1 MKKIFF
7 ALVAIFALGA
17 CIKEDLPDTGGN
29 ATNSEGGYVEV
40 GFSVVL
46 PDMKEAT
53 RAMDAPAIERLHLL
67 VFDDQGVLA
76 DAVPTTPVSGWGV
89 STAETKFKAQLV
101 RTGHKRTIHLVANS
115 PIENVD
121 DYPMSTESSIIAAME
136 VSGGK
141 DAYWQRIE
149 FPNGIYDNGAPVTDP
164 NDPNKLVY
172 KPHQDI
178 IDKLTAVPLV
188 RNYSRVKV
196 VNAIPSSSTQL
207 HNVEFVLVNIPEKG
221 SVAPFNTNTGE
232 FQAIN
237 DASTYTTL
245 LAANYNGYEPTGREL
260 INNTFNA
267 NGDLICEDY
276 NTFDDNGV
284 LIREGYT
291 NWVSATAADADS
303 GYRYLYERN
312 QNIDP
317 LTPAYILVRGSYA
330 NASATPTYYKVA
342 IINTDGVSYNLLRNI
357 QYTVRING
365 VLGEGFKTAKEAYE
379 AGPSNNLNFS
389 VETKNLLNLSDGT
402 RTIYVEYT
410 QKVINT
416 ANTEVT
422 LRYKYDDTSKT
433 TDERA
438 QLSDTVVISVGNG
451 NVISGN
457 VNEGDGTTDSDGWN
471 TLSFTTASLPALGES
486 AYSQIITLSAG
497 TFVREVEFF
506 LTNPYLLKLNMPS
519 KVPAV
524 FGSAV
529 AASLEI
535 QPRLPMGIFPLE
547 FVVVAENNSLS
558 PDATLNT
565 LPVVTNVNLYGQP
578 GGNYFG
584 YKVTLEYDDY
594 CTVSGETTTY
604 KTIIPL
610 YFKTNMANSA
620 PAVGSDDGTDCYA
633 YNQYH
638 SRGEDEFYNG
648 DLYSMQFNG
657 TPYSVQYGVGKSVEA
672 TLRINSTTI
681 VDEDWTDGKYLD
693 FVISD
698 INNTLTFD
706 SVKGLGTTVAEK
718 VGNNVLRVYKS
729 GFAGNKEYTLVFT
742 TKNFRSATTI
752 TASNDNF
759 TQASATLTNTGF
771 GKLGIE
777 VTEGATLLPG
787 AGQTVAV
794 KVTVPAGAEAAFDE
808 NNELEL
814 TLTTSAAYLDLATRA
829 ATIEKTSNTTF
840 KVVVLK
846 DEYDNDNG
854 STYNFAFT
862 TTDGNTAA
870 TRTITVS
877 HPYLDSASAQTTTA
891 KPAFTLTLSS
901 TTTTNAT
908 SGSVI
913 HGSGENVTVTVTLP
927 DGLPASF
934 FVDNALTFN
943 MSASS
948 QYTTFLGSSSG
959 GNTLDSMSG
968 TASILKADYDSG
980 KRTVVFTMTT
990 TNQNVAYEGRLGT
1003 YEKTTTITVSN
1014 SNFDDEQQVT
1024 FKTNNSTT
1032 DN

>member
-17 CIKEDLPDTGGN
+17 CIKEDLPVTGGN

-53 RAMDAPAIERLHLL
+53 RAIDAPVIERLHLL

-76 DAVPTTPVSGWGV
+76 DAVPASPVSGWGV
-89 STAETKFKAQLV
+89 STAETKFTAKLA

-115 PIENVD
+115 PTEDVNL
-121 DYPMSTESSIIAAME
+121 YPMSTESSIIAAME

-149 FPNGIYDNGAPVTDP
+149 FPDGIYDDGNPKDVEDENGNVIPT
-164 NDPNKLVY
+164 Y
-172 KPHQDI
+172 YPHQDI

-207 HNVEFVLVNIPEKG
+207 YNVEFVLVNIPEKG

-232 FQAIN
+232 FQVIN
-237 DASTYTTL
+237 DSSTYATL
-245 LAANYNGYEPTGREL
+245 LADNYNGYEPAGREL
-260 INNTFNA
+260 INDTFNG
-267 NGDLICEDY
+267 GDLICE
-276 NTFDDNGV
+276 
-284 LIREGYT
+284 GYT
-291 NWVSATAADADS
+291 GWVAATAANADS
-303 GYRYLYERN
+303 GYHYLYERN

-317 LTPAYILVRGSYA
+317 KTPAYILVRGSYA
-330 NASATPTYYKVA
+330 TASATPTYYKVA

-357 QYTVRING
+357 QYTVSING

-416 ANTEVT
+416 ADTQVT
-422 LRYKYDDTSKT
+422 LRYKYDDASKT

-438 QLSDTVVISVGNG
+438 QLSDTVIISVGDG
-451 NVISGN
+451 KVISGN
-457 VNEGDGTTDSDGWN
+457 VNEGDDTTDSDGWN
-471 TLSFTTASLPALGES
+471 TLSFTTASLPAVGES
-486 AYSQIITLSAG
+486 AYSQIITLTAG
-497 TFVREVEFF
+497 AFTREVEFF

-519 KVPAV
+519 KVAAELDTP
-524 FGSAV
+524 V

-584 YKVTLEYDDY
+584 YKVTLDYDDY

-604 KTIIPL
+604 NTIIPL
-610 YFKTNMANSA
+610 YFKTNMADSA
-620 PAVGSDDGTDCYA
+620 PEVGSDDGTDCYA

-638 SRGEDEFYNG
+638 NIATDEFFNG
-648 DLYSMQFNG
+648 DLYAIQFDDD
-657 TPYSVQYGVGKSVEA
+657 TYSVQYGVDKSVEA
-672 TLRINSTTI
+672 TLRISSSTI
-681 VDEDWTDGKYLD
+681 ADEDWTDGKYID

-698 INNTLTFD
+698 SNNTLTFD
-706 SVKGLGTTVAEK
+706 YVKGLATTVAEK

-729 GFAGNKEYTLVFT
+729 GFADNKVYTLVFKT
-742 TKNFRSATTI
+742 TKFRSATTI

-771 GKLGIE
+771 GTLGIS
-777 VTEGATLLPG
+777 VTEGATLVPG

-794 KVTVPAGAEAAFDE
+794 AVTVPAGAEAAFDE
-808 NNELEL
+808 NGQLEL
-814 TLTTSAAYLDLATRA
+814 TLTTSAAYLGNPETRA
-829 ATIEKTSNTTF
+829 SIDGSGTNFT
-840 KVVVLK
+840 VVVSN
-846 DEYDNDNG
+846 DEYDNANG

-870 TRTITVS
+870 TRTIVVK
-877 HPYLDSASAQTTTA
+877 HPDGYFTQSDAAQTKTA
-891 KPAFTLTLSS
+891 KAAFTLTLSS

-927 DGLPASF
+927 NGLPASF

-943 MSASS
+943 MSAKSV
-948 QYTTFLGSSSG
+948 YTVWGSEQPG
-959 GNTLDSMSG
+959 GDTLDSMSKS
-968 TASILKADYDSG
+968 ASISKTEYDSG

-990 TNQNVAYEGRLGT
+990 TNANVAYDGRLDD
-1003 YEKTTTITVSN
+1003 YAKTTTITVSN
-1014 SNFDDEQQVT
+1014 SNFDNQQVT
-1024 FKTNNSTT
+1024 FKTNTSTT

>member
-17 CIKEDLPDTGGN
+17 CIKEDLPVTGGN

-53 RAMDAPAIERLHLL
+53 RAIDTPAIERLHLL

-76 DAVPTTPVSGWGV
+76 DAVPASPVNGWGV
-89 STAETKFKAQLV
+89 STTETKFTAKLA

-115 PIENVD
+115 PTEDVN

-136 VSGGK
+136 VSDGK

-149 FPNGIYDNGAPVTDP
+149 FPDGIYDDGNPRYVKDENG
-164 NDPNKLVY
+164 NDIPTY
-172 KPHQDI
+172 YPHQDI

-196 VNAIPSSSTQL
+196 VNAISSGTQL

-237 DASTYTTL
+237 ASSTYATL
-245 LAANYNGYEPTGREL
+245 LADSYNGYEPTGREL
-260 INNTFNA
+260 INNTFGA
-267 NGDLICEDY
+267 NGDLI
-276 NTFDDNGV
+276 T
-284 LIREGYT
+284 EGYT
-291 NWVSATAADADS
+291 DDWVKATADVNS
-303 GYRYLYERN
+303 GYYYLYERN

-342 IINTDGVSYNLLRNI
+342 IIDDKGVSFNLLRNI
-357 QYTVRING
+357 QYTVSING

-422 LRYKYDDTSKT
+422 LRYKYDDTSVT
-433 TDERA
+433 NAEERK
-438 QLSDTVVISVGNG
+438 QLSDGVVIAVGDG
-451 NVISGN
+451 NVILN
-457 VNEGDGTTDSDGWN
+457 KAINEGDDTTDSDGWN
-471 TLSFTTASLPALGES
+471 TLSFTTASLPAVGES
-486 AYSQIITLSAG
+486 AYSQIITLTAG
-497 TFVREVEFF
+497 AFAREVEFI

-519 KVPAV
+519 KV
-524 FGSAV
+524 SAELGTPV

-558 PDATLNT
+558 PDASQNT

-584 YKVTLEYDDY
+584 YKVTLDYDDY

-604 KTIIPL
+604 NTIIPL
-610 YFKTNMANSA
+610 YFKTNMADSA
-620 PAVGSDDGTDCYA
+620 PAVGSADGTDCYA

-638 SRGEDEFYNG
+638 NIATDEFFNG
-648 DLYSMQFNG
+648 DLYAMEFDDD
-657 TPYSVQYGVGKSVEA
+657 TYSVVYGVGESVEA
-672 TLRINSTTI
+672 KLRINSETI
-681 VDEDWTDGKYLD
+681 ADEDWTDGKYID

-698 INNTLTFD
+698 SNNTLTFD
-706 SVKGLGTTVAEK
+706 YVKGLATTVAEN

-729 GFAGNKEYTLVFT
+729 GFAGNKEYTLVFKT
-742 TKNFRSATTI
+742 TKFRSATTI

-759 TQASATLTNTGF
+759 KQASATLTNTGF
-771 GKLGIE
+771 GKLGIS

-794 KVTVPAGAEAAFDE
+794 AVTVPAGAEAAFE
-808 NNELEL
+808 NNQLEL
-814 TLTTSAAYLDLATRA
+814 TLTTSAAYLAEPATRA
-829 ATIEKTSNTTF
+829 SISGRGTNFT
-840 KVVVLK
+840 VVVSK
-846 DEYDNDNG
+846 DEYDNTNG

-862 TTDGNTAA
+862 TTSGNTAA

-877 HPYLDSASAQTTTA
+877 HPYLDSASAQTKTA
-891 KPAFTLTLSS
+891 KAAFTLALSS
-901 TTTTNAT
+901 KTTTNAT

-943 MSASS
+943 MSASA
-948 QYTTFLGSSSG
+948 TG
-959 GNTLDSMSG
+959 GVNTMDSMSK
-968 TASILKADYDSG
+968 TASISKADYDSG
-980 KRTVVFTMTT
+980 KREVVFTMTT
-990 TNQNVAYEGRLGT
+990 TTQNVGYRPFISASAR
-1003 YEKTTTITVSN
+1003 TTTITVSN
-1014 SNFDDEQQVT
+1014 SNFDPQQVS
-1024 FKTNNSTT
+1024 FKTNNSIT

>member
-7 ALVAIFALGA
+7 ALVAIFAFGA
-17 CIKEDLPDTGGN
+17 CIKEDLPVTGGN
-29 ATNSEGGYVEV
+29 TTNSEGGYVEV

-53 RAMDAPAIERLHLL
+53 RAIDAPAIERLHLL

-76 DAVPTTPVSGWGV
+76 DAVPATPVNGWGV
-89 STAETKFKAQLV
+89 STAETKFTAKLA

-115 PIENVD
+115 PTEDVN

-136 VSGGK
+136 VSDGK

-149 FPNGIYDNGAPVTDP
+149 FPDGIYDDGNPRYVKDENG
-164 NDPNKLVY
+164 NDIPTY
-172 KPHQDI
+172 YPHQDI

-207 HNVEFVLVNIPEKG
+207 YNVQFVLVNIPEKG
-221 SVAPFNTNTGE
+221 SVAPFNTNTGK

-237 DASTYTTL
+237 DSSTYATL
-245 LAANYNGYEPTGREL
+245 LADNYNGYEPTGREL
-260 INNTFNA
+260 INDTFN
-267 NGDLICEDY
+267 GGELICEDY
-276 NTFDDNGV
+276 TG
-284 LIREGYT
+284 
-291 NWVSATAADADS
+291 WVAATAADADS
-303 GYRYLYERN
+303 GYHYLYERN

-317 LTPAYILVRGSYA
+317 KTPAYILVRGSYA
-330 NASATPTYYKVA
+330 TASATPTYYKVA
-342 IINTDGVSYNLLRNI
+342 IITDGVSYNLLRNI
-357 QYTVRING
+357 QYTISING

-410 QKVINT
+410 QKVVNT

-433 TDERA
+433 TDERK
-438 QLSDTVVISVGNG
+438 QLSDGVVIAVGDG
-451 NVISGN
+451 NVILN
-457 VNEGDGTTDSDGWN
+457 DAINEGDDTTDSDGWN

-486 AYSQIITLSAG
+486 AYTQIITLSAG
-497 TFVREVEFF
+497 TFAREVEFI

-524 FGSAV
+524 LGSAV

-558 PDATLNT
+558 PDAALNT

-584 YKVTLEYDDY
+584 YKVTLDYDDY

-604 KTIIPL
+604 KTNIPL
-610 YFKTNMANSA
+610 YFKTNMADSA
-620 PAVGSDDGTDCYA
+620 TAVGSGDGTDCYA

-638 SRGEDEFYNG
+638 NIATDEFFNG
-648 DLYSMQFNG
+648 NLYAMQFDDD
-657 TPYSVQYGVGKSVEA
+657 TYSVVYGVGKSVEA
-672 TLRINSTTI
+672 KLRINSSTI
-681 VDEDWTDGKYLD
+681 ADEDWTDGKYID

-698 INNTLTFD
+698 SNNTLTFD
-706 SVKGLGTTVAEK
+706 SVKGLAPTVAEK
-718 VGNNVLRVYKS
+718 VGDNVLRVYKD
-729 GFAGNKEYTLVFT
+729 GFAGNKEYTLVFKT
-742 TKNFRSATTI
+742 TKFRSATTI

-777 VTEGATLLPG
+777 VYEGATLLPG

-794 KVTVPAGAEAAFDE
+794 KVTVPAGAEAAFE
-808 NNELEL
+808 NNQLEL
-814 TLTTSAAYLDLATRA
+814 TLTTSAAYLADPATRA
-829 ATIEKTSNTTF
+829 SISGSGTNFT
-840 KVVVLK
+840 VVVSK
-846 DEYDNDNG
+846 DEYNNTTG

-877 HPYLDSASAQTTTA
+877 HPYLDSASAQTTTSKHKA
-891 KPAFTLTLSS
+891 TWTTDATSYTIERRGNANVIISVTLPKNLPQSMFGTNGLEITIAGTVGSSVSLSAVSGITNTSGNNYQMIVTYDMYQNSNTKTFTGTINVTNNRSNYSETRFGFTLSS
-901 TTTTNAT
+901 DDFDFDP
-908 SGSVI
+908 SGSV
-913 HGSGENVTVTVTLP
+913 
-927 DGLPASF
+927 
-934 FVDNALTFN
+934 TF
-943 MSASS
+943 
-948 QYTTFLGSSSG
+948 TKP
-959 GNTLDSMSG
+959 GNST
-968 TASILKADYDSG
+968 
-980 KRTVVFTMTT
+980 VFTK
-990 TNQNVAYEGRLGT
+990 Q
-1003 YEKTTTITVSN
+1003 
-1014 SNFDDEQQVT
+1014 
-1024 FKTNNSTT
+1024 
-1032 DN
+1032 

>member
-7 ALVAIFALGA
+7 ALVAIFGLWS
-17 CIKEDLPDTGGN
+17 CVQEDLPPVGPTIVD
-29 ATNSEGGYVEV
+29 SEGGYVEV

-53 RAMDAPAIERLHLL
+53 RAMNAPAIERLHLL

-76 DAVPTTPVSGWGV
+76 DAVPATAVNGWGV
-89 STAETKFKAQLV
+89 TTAETKFTAKLA

-115 PIENVD
+115 PIEDVNE
-121 DYPMSTESSIIAAME
+121 YPMSTESSIIAAME
-136 VSGGK
+136 VSDGK

-149 FPNGIYDNGAPVTDP
+149 FPDGIYDDGNPIYVKDENGNEIPT
-164 NDPNKLVY
+164 Y
-172 KPHQDI
+172 YPHQDI

-196 VNAIPSSSTQL
+196 VNAIPSTGTQL
-207 HNVEFVLVNIPEKG
+207 HNIEFVLVNIPKKG
-221 SVAPFNTNTGE
+221 SVAPFNTNKGE

-237 DASTYTTL
+237 ASSTYATL
-245 LAANYNGYEPTGREL
+245 LADSYNGYEPTGREL
-260 INNTFNA
+260 INDTFN
-267 NGDLICEDY
+267 GGELICEDY
-276 NTFDDNGV
+276 TD
-284 LIREGYT
+284 
-291 NWVSATAADADS
+291 WVSATAADADS
-303 GYRYLYERN
+303 GYHYLYERN

-317 LTPAYILVRGSYA
+317 KTPAYILVRGSYA
-330 NASATPTYYKVA
+330 TASATPTYYKVA
-342 IINTDGVSYNLLRNI
+342 IINDKGVSYNLLRNI
-357 QYTVRING
+357 QYTVSING

-410 QKVINT
+410 QKVVNT

-433 TDERA
+433 NDERA
-438 QLSDTVVISVGNG
+438 QLSDTVVISVGDG

-471 TLSFTTASLPALGES
+471 TLSFTTASLHAVGES

-497 TFVREVEFF
+497 TFAREVEFI

-524 FGSAV
+524 LGSAV

-565 LPVVTNVNLYGQP
+565 LPVVTNVDLYGKP

-584 YKVTLEYDDY
+584 YKVTLDWDDY

-604 KTIIPL
+604 KTTIPL
-610 YFKTNMANSA
+610 FFKTNMADSA
-620 PAVGSDDGTDCYA
+620 PEVGSTDGTDCYA

-638 SRGEDEFYNG
+638 NIATDEFYNG
-648 DLYSMQFNG
+648 DLYAMQFDG
-657 TPYSVQYGVGKSVEA
+657 TPYSVQYGVDKSVEA
-672 TLRINSTTI
+672 RLRINSSTI
-681 VDEDWTDGKYLD
+681 ADEDWTDGKYID

-698 INNTLTFD
+698 SNNTLTFD
-706 SVKGLGTTVAEK
+706 SVKGLATTIAEK
-718 VGNNVLRVYKS
+718 VDNNVLRVYKS
-729 GFAGNKEYTLVFT
+729 GFAGNREYTLVFK

-759 TQASATLTNTGF
+759 TLASATLTNKGF
-771 GKLGIE
+771 GTLGIE
-777 VTEGATLLPG
+777 VTEGASLLPG

-794 KVTVPAGAEAAFDE
+794 KVTVPAGAAAAFE
-808 NNELEL
+808 NDQLEL
-814 TLTTSAAYLDLATRA
+814 TLTTSAAYLANPETRA
-829 ATIEKTSNTTF
+829 TISGSATYFT
-840 KVVVLK
+840 VVVSK
-846 DEYDNDNG
+846 DEYNNATG
-854 STYNFAFT
+854 STHSFAFT
-862 TTDGNTAA
+862 TTAGNTAA

-877 HPYLDSASAQTTTA
+877 HPYLDSASAQTVT
-891 KPAFTLTLSS
+891 KKKGLTMKFVSNDTS
-901 TTTTNAT
+901 TNAVTQISNGTEYYLMVELAEAPTEEVTVNLVVSNINNTTLKSGNTTINAQTYPAKIAAGTKTYRMPLTATMGST
-908 SGSVI
+908 SNYNNARFTIKADAGVVYETATLNMTGGRAGSSFNRTY
-913 HGSGENVTVTVTLP
+913 HYNVTV
-927 DGLPASF
+927 
-934 FVDNALTFN
+934 N
-943 MSASS
+943 
-948 QYTTFLGSSSG
+948 
-959 GNTLDSMSG
+959 
-968 TASILKADYDSG
+968 
-980 KRTVVFTMTT
+980 
-990 TNQNVAYEGRLGT
+990 
-1003 YEKTTTITVSN
+1003 
-1014 SNFDDEQQVT
+1014 
-1024 FKTNNSTT
+1024 
-1032 DN
+1032 

>member
-7 ALVAIFALGA
+7 ALVAIFGLWS
-17 CIKEDLPDTGGN
+17 CVQEDLPVTGGN
-29 ATNSEGGYVEV
+29 TTNSEGGYVEV

-76 DAVPTTPVSGWGV
+76 DAVPASPVNGWGV
-89 STAETKFKAQLV
+89 STTDQTKFTAKLA

-115 PIENVD
+115 PIADVN

-136 VSGGK
+136 ISGGK

-149 FPNGIYDNGAPVTDP
+149 FPDGIYDNGNPVYV
-164 NDPNKLVY
+164 NDIPTY
-172 KPHQDI
+172 YPHQDI

-196 VNAIPSSSTQL
+196 VNAISSGTQL
-207 HNVEFVLVNIPEKG
+207 YNVEFVLVNIPEKG
-221 SVAPFNTNTGE
+221 SVAPFNTNTGK

-237 DASTYTTL
+237 DSSTYDTL
-245 LAANYNGYEPTGREL
+245 LADNYNGYEPTGREL
-260 INNTFNA
+260 INNTFN
-267 NGDLICEDY
+267 GGELICEDY
-276 NTFDDNGV
+276 TG
-284 LIREGYT
+284 
-291 NWVSATAADADS
+291 WVAATAANADS
-303 GYRYLYERN
+303 GYHYLYERN

-317 LTPAYILVRGSYA
+317 LTPAYILVKGSYDS
-330 NASATPTYYKVA
+330 ASATPTYYKVA

-357 QYTVRING
+357 QYTVSIKG

-379 AGPSNNLNFS
+379 AGPSNNINFS

-422 LRYKYDDTSKT
+422 LRYKYDDTSVT
-433 TDERA
+433 NAEERA
-438 QLSDTVVISVGNG
+438 KLSDSVDISVGDG
-451 NVISGN
+451 KVISGD
-457 VNEGDGTTDSDGWN
+457 VNKGYDTTDSDGWN
-471 TLSFTTASLPALGES
+471 TLSFTTGSLPALGES
-486 AYSQIITLSAG
+486 AYTQIITLSAGNG

-524 FGSAV
+524 LGSAV

-565 LPVVTNVNLYGQP
+565 LPVVTGVKVDGTP

-584 YKVTLEYDDY
+584 YKVTLDYDDY

-604 KTIIPL
+604 NTIIPL

-620 PAVGSDDGTDCYA
+620 TAVGSADGTDCYA

-638 SRGEDEFYNG
+638 NIATDEF
-648 DLYSMQFNG
+648 FNG
-657 TPYSVQYGVGKSVEA
+657 NLYPLSLSLVESSVQYGIGKDVKA
-672 TLRINSTTI
+672 TLTIGTSTIDNGDWST
-681 VDEDWTDGKYLD
+681 DENGRKYLD

-698 INNTLTFD
+698 TNKSLTFD
-706 SVKGLGTTVAEK
+706 SVIGLATTVAEK
-718 VGNNVLRVYKS
+718 KVNALRVYQS
-729 GFAGNKEYTLVFT
+729 GFASNKNFTLLFKT
-742 TKNFRSATTI
+742 EKFRSATTI

-771 GKLGIE
+771 GKLGIS
-777 VTEGATLLPG
+777 VTEGDTLLPG

-794 KVTVPAGAEAAFDE
+794 AVTVPAGAEAAFDE
-808 NNELEL
+808 NGQLEL
-814 TLTTSAAYLDLATRA
+814 TLTTSAAYLAEPATRA
-829 ATIEKTSNTTF
+829 SISGSGTNFTVVVSNGEYNNTT
-840 KVVVLK
+840 
-846 DEYDNDNG
+846 G

-862 TTDGNTAA
+862 TTDGNTVG

-877 HPYLDSASAQTTTA
+877 HPYLDSASAQTITKKKGLTMKFVASETSTTA
-891 KPAFTLTLSS
+891 VTELSDGADYYLFVELEETTDVELPISLVVSDLNNTTLVYNDTENISNGTYSVSVAKGSKTCSVKLKATINTKTSS
-901 TTTTNAT
+901 GWGGDNYEDARYTITA
-908 SGSVI
+908 SVNDNY
-913 HGSGENVTVTVTLP
+913 ETVTL
-927 DGLPASF
+927 
-934 FVDNALTFN
+934 
-943 MSASS
+943 
-948 QYTTFLGSSSG
+948 
-959 GNTLDSMSG
+959 
-968 TASILKADYDSG
+968 
-980 KRTVVFTMTT
+980 TMTGDRDNT
-990 TNQNVAYEGRLGT
+990 GSWMNPTYVYFYNV
-1003 YEKTTTITVSN
+1003 N
-1014 SNFDDEQQVT
+1014 
-1024 FKTNNSTT
+1024 
-1032 DN
+1032 

>member
-17 CIKEDLPDTGGN
+17 CIKEDLPVTGGN

-53 RAMDAPAIERLHLL
+53 RAIDAPAIERLHLL

-76 DAVPTTPVSGWGV
+76 DAVPASPVNGWGV
-89 STAETKFKAQLV
+89 STAETKFTAKLA

-115 PIENVD
+115 PTEDVNL
-121 DYPMSTESSIIAAME
+121 YPMSTESSIIAAME

-149 FPNGIYDNGAPVTDP
+149 FPDGIYDDGNPKDVEDENGNVIPT
-164 NDPNKLVY
+164 Y
-172 KPHQDI
+172 YPHQDI

-207 HNVEFVLVNIPEKG
+207 YNVEFVLVNIPDKG
-221 SVAPFNTNTGE
+221 SVAPFNTNTGD

-237 DASTYTTL
+237 DSSTYATL
-245 LAANYNGYEPTGREL
+245 LADNYNGYEPTGREL
-260 INNTFNA
+260 INDTFNG
-267 NGDLICEDY
+267 GDLICE
-276 NTFDDNGV
+276 
-284 LIREGYT
+284 GYT
-291 NWVSATAADADS
+291 GWVAATAANADS
-303 GYRYLYERN
+303 GYHYLYERN

-317 LTPAYILVRGSYA
+317 KTPAYILVRGSYA
-330 NASATPTYYKVA
+330 TASATPTYYKVA
-342 IINTDGVSYNLLRNI
+342 IINDKGVSYNLLRSI
-357 QYTVRING
+357 QYTVSING

-438 QLSDTVVISVGNG
+438 QLSDTVVISVGDG
-451 NVISGN
+451 KVISGN
-457 VNEGDGTTDSDGWN
+457 VNEGDDTTDSDGWN
-471 TLSFTTASLPALGES
+471 TLSFTTASLPAVGES

-497 TFVREVEFF
+497 AFVREVEFF

-524 FGSAV
+524 LGSAV

-558 PDATLNT
+558 PDAALNT

-584 YKVTLEYDDY
+584 YKVTLDYDDY

-604 KTIIPL
+604 NTIIPL
-610 YFKTNMANSA
+610 YFKTNMADSA
-620 PAVGSDDGTDCYA
+620 PEVGSDDGTDCYA

-638 SRGEDEFYNG
+638 NIATDEFFNG
-648 DLYSMQFNG
+648 DLYAIQFDDD
-657 TPYSVQYGVGKSVEA
+657 TYSVQYGVDKSVEA
-672 TLRINSTTI
+672 TLRISSSTI
-681 VDEDWTDGKYLD
+681 ADEDWTDGKYID

-698 INNTLTFD
+698 SNNTLTFD
-706 SVKGLGTTVAEK
+706 YVKGLATTVAEK

-729 GFAGNKEYTLVFT
+729 GFADNKEYTLVFKT
-742 TKNFRSATTI
+742 TKFRSATTI

-771 GKLGIE
+771 GKLAIE
-777 VTEGATLLPG
+777 VTEGDTLLPG

-794 KVTVPAGAEAAFDE
+794 AVTVPAGAEAAFE
-808 NNELEL
+808 NDQLEL
-814 TLTTSAAYLDLATRA
+814 TLTTSAAYLANPETRA
-829 ATIEKTSNTTF
+829 SISGSGTNFT
-840 KVVVLK
+840 VVVSK
-846 DEYDNDNG
+846 DEYDNTNG

-870 TRTITVS
+870 TRTIVVK
-877 HPYLDSASAQTTTA
+877 HPDGYFTQSDAAQTKTA
-891 KPAFTLTLSS
+891 KAAFTLTLSS
-901 TTTTNAT
+901 KTTTNAT

-943 MSASS
+943 MSAESLYS
-948 QYTTFLGSSSG
+948 YWGTDYDG
-959 GNTLDSMSG
+959 GNTLDSMSK
-968 TASILKADYDSG
+968 TASISKDDYDSG
-980 KRTVVFTMTT
+980 ERTVEFTMTT
-990 TNQNVAYEGRLGT
+990 TVQNVAYDGRLSD
-1003 YEKTTTITVSN
+1003 YAKTTTITVSN
-1014 SNFDDEQQVT
+1014 SNFDSKQVT
-1024 FKTNNSTT
+1024 FKTSTSTT

>member
-17 CIKEDLPDTGGN
+17 CIKEDLPVTGGN

-53 RAMDAPAIERLHLL
+53 RAIDAPAIERLHLL

-76 DAVPTTPVSGWGV
+76 DAVPASPVNGWGV
-89 STAETKFKAQLV
+89 STAETKFTAKLA

-115 PIENVD
+115 PTEDVN

-136 VSGGK
+136 VSDGK

-149 FPNGIYDNGAPVTDP
+149 FPDGIYDDGNPRYVKDENG
-164 NDPNKLVY
+164 NDIPTY
-172 KPHQDI
+172 YPHQDI

-196 VNAIPSSSTQL
+196 VNAISSGTQL

-237 DASTYTTL
+237 ASSTYATL
-245 LAANYNGYEPTGREL
+245 LADSYNGYEPTGREL
-260 INNTFNA
+260 INNTFGA
-267 NGDLICEDY
+267 NGDLI
-276 NTFDDNGV
+276 T
-284 LIREGYT
+284 EGYT
-291 NWVSATAADADS
+291 DDWVKATADVNS
-303 GYRYLYERN
+303 GYYYLYERN

-342 IINTDGVSYNLLRNI
+342 IINDKGVSYNLLRNI
-357 QYTVRING
+357 QYTVSING

-410 QKVINT
+410 QKVVNT

-422 LRYKYDDTSKT
+422 LRYKYDDTSVT
-433 TDERA
+433 NAEERK
-438 QLSDTVVISVGNG
+438 QLSDGVVIAVGDG
-451 NVISGN
+451 NVILN
-457 VNEGDGTTDSDGWN
+457 KAINEGDDTTDSDGWN
-471 TLSFTTASLPALGES
+471 TLSFTTASLPAVGES
-486 AYSQIITLSAG
+486 AYSQIITLTAG
-497 TFVREVEFF
+497 AFTREVEFF

-519 KVPAV
+519 KVAAELDTP
-524 FGSAV
+524 V

-584 YKVTLEYDDY
+584 YKVTLDYDDY

-604 KTIIPL
+604 NTIIPL
-610 YFKTNMANSA
+610 YFKTNMADSA
-620 PAVGSDDGTDCYA
+620 PEVGSDDGTDCYA

-638 SRGEDEFYNG
+638 NIATDEFFNG
-648 DLYSMQFNG
+648 DLYAVQFDDD
-657 TPYSVQYGVGKSVEA
+657 TYSVQYGVDKSVEA
-672 TLRINSTTI
+672 TLRISSSTI
-681 VDEDWTDGKYLD
+681 ADEDWTDGKYLD

-698 INNTLTFD
+698 SNNTLTFD
-706 SVKGLGTTVAEK
+706 YVKGLATTVAEK

-729 GFAGNKEYTLVFT
+729 GFADNKEYTLVFKT
-742 TKNFRSATTI
+742 TEFRSATTI

-759 TQASATLTNTGF
+759 KQASATLTNTGF
-771 GKLGIE
+771 GTLGIS
-777 VTEGATLLPG
+777 VTEGDTLLPG
-787 AGQTVAV
+787 AGQSVEVT
-794 KVTVPAGAEAAFDE
+794 VTVPAGALAAFE
-808 NNELEL
+808 NDQLEL

-840 KVVVLK
+840 KVVVPK
-846 DEYDNDNG
+846 SDYVDNG
-854 STYNFAFT
+854 TREFTFTFT
-862 TTDGNTAA
+862 TTAGNTVG

-877 HPYLDSASAQTTTA
+877 HPYLDSASAQTTTSKYKA
-891 KPAFTLTLSS
+891 TWTTDATSYTIARYGNANVTISVTLPTGLPESMFGTSGLVIQIAGSVGTDVTLYAVSGSIITKSGNTGNNYIMTIPYATYLSSNVIYGDINVYNERRDRNSTSFGFTLSS
-901 TTTTNAT
+901 DDFDFDP
-908 SGSVI
+908 SGRV
-913 HGSGENVTVTVTLP
+913 
-927 DGLPASF
+927 
-934 FVDNALTFN
+934 TFN
-943 MSASS
+943 KAE
-948 QYTTFLGSSSG
+948 
-959 GNTLDSMSG
+959 DS
-968 TASILKADYDSG
+968 TN
-980 KRTVVFTMTT
+980 FTR
-990 TNQNVAYEGRLGT
+990 Q
-1003 YEKTTTITVSN
+1003 
-1014 SNFDDEQQVT
+1014 
-1024 FKTNNSTT
+1024 
-1032 DN
+1032 

>member
-17 CIKEDLPDTGGN
+17 CIKEDLPVTGGN

-53 RAMDAPAIERLHLL
+53 RAIDAPAIERLHLL

-76 DAVPTTPVSGWGV
+76 DAVPASPVSGWGV
-89 STAETKFKAQLV
+89 STAETKFTAKLA

-115 PIENVD
+115 PTEDVN

-149 FPNGIYDNGAPVTDP
+149 FPDGIYDDGNPRYVKDENG
-164 NDPNKLVY
+164 NDIPTY
-172 KPHQDI
+172 YPHQDI

-196 VNAIPSSSTQL
+196 VNAISSGTQL
-207 HNVEFVLVNIPEKG
+207 HNIEFVLVNIPEKG

-232 FQAIN
+232 FEAI
-237 DASTYTTL
+237 DDESTYATL
-245 LAANYNGYEPTGREL
+245 LADNYNGYEPTGREL
-260 INNTFNA
+260 INNTFDA
-267 NGDLICEDY
+267 NGALIS
-276 NTFDDNGV
+276 
-284 LIREGYT
+284 EGYT
-291 NWVSATAADADS
+291 DWVIATAADADS
-303 GYRYLYERN
+303 GYHYLYERN

-342 IINTDGVSYNLLRNI
+342 IINDKGVSYNLLRNI
-357 QYTVRING
+357 QYTISING

-422 LRYKYDDTSKT
+422 LRYKYDDTSVT
-433 TDERA
+433 NAEERK
-438 QLSDTVVISVGNG
+438 QLSDGVVIAVGDG
-451 NVISGN
+451 NVILN
-457 VNEGDGTTDSDGWN
+457 KAINEGDDTTDSDGWN
-471 TLSFTTASLPALGES
+471 TLSFTTASLPAVGES
-486 AYSQIITLSAG
+486 AYSQIITLTAG
-497 TFVREVEFF
+497 AFTREVEFF

-519 KVPAV
+519 KVAAELDTP
-524 FGSAV
+524 V

-584 YKVTLEYDDY
+584 YKVTLDYDDY

-604 KTIIPL
+604 NTIIPL
-610 YFKTNMANSA
+610 YFKTNMADSA
-620 PAVGSDDGTDCYA
+620 PEIGSTDGTDCYA

-638 SRGEDEFYNG
+638 NIATDEFFNG
-648 DLYSMQFNG
+648 DLYAMQFNG
-657 TPYSVQYGVGKSVEA
+657 TPYSVQYGVDKSVEA
-672 TLRINSTTI
+672 TLRISSSTI
-681 VDEDWTDGKYLD
+681 ADEDWTDGKYID

-698 INNTLTFD
+698 SNNTLTFD
-706 SVKGLGTTVAEK
+706 YVKGLATTVAEK

-729 GFAGNKEYTLVFT
+729 GFADNKEYTLVFKT
-742 TKNFRSATTI
+742 TKFRSATTI

-759 TQASATLTNTGF
+759 KQASATLTNTGF
-771 GKLGIE
+771 GTLGIE
-777 VTEGATLLPG
+777 VTEGATLVPG

-794 KVTVPAGAEAAFDE
+794 KVTVPAGAEAAFE
-808 NNELEL
+808 NNQLEL
-814 TLTTSAAYLDLATRA
+814 TLTTSAAYLANPVTRA
-829 ATIEKTSNTTF
+829 SISGSGTNFTVVVSKDEYSNTT
-840 KVVVLK
+840 
-846 DEYDNDNG
+846 G

-862 TTDGNTAA
+862 TTAGNTPGG
-870 TRTITVS
+870 RTITVS
-877 HPYLDSASAQTTTA
+877 HPYDYLVKAEATTTTSKYSSFPWSVTNSVANQGNGTLTLELPTGLSEDMFPLTFEVNASAQYAQVTIAGTTLGDRSDNSSSGKKELTVDYNTYNKSNRIEYTYSPRA
-891 KPAFTLTLSS
+891 RGTNYTCKFTLTLTCDLFES
-901 TTTTNAT
+901 
-908 SGSVI
+908 
-913 HGSGENVTVTVTLP
+913 P
-927 DGLPASF
+927 DAITMTYRRVS
-934 FVDNALTFN
+934 
-943 MSASS
+943 
-948 QYTTFLGSSSG
+948 
-959 GNTLDSMSG
+959 GNT
-968 TASILKADYDSG
+968 Y
-980 KRTVVFTMTT
+980 
-990 TNQNVAYEGRLGT
+990 
-1003 YEKTTTITVSN
+1003 
-1014 SNFDDEQQVT
+1014 T
-1024 FKTNNSTT
+1024 FQL
-1032 DN
+1032 

>member
-17 CIKEDLPDTGGN
+17 CIKEDLPVTGGN
-29 ATNSEGGYVEV
+29 TTNSEGGYVEV

-53 RAMDAPAIERLHLL
+53 RAIDAPAIERLHLL

-76 DAVPTTPVSGWGV
+76 DAVPASPVSGWGV
-89 STAETKFKAQLV
+89 STTATKFTAKLA

-115 PIENVD
+115 PIADVN

-136 VSGGK
+136 ISGGK

-149 FPNGIYDNGAPVTDP
+149 FPDGIYDNGNPVYV
-164 NDPNKLVY
+164 NDIPTY
-172 KPHQDI
+172 YPHQDI

-207 HNVEFVLVNIPEKG
+207 YNVEFVLVNIPDKG
-221 SVAPFNTNTGE
+221 SVAPFNTNTGD

-237 DASTYTTL
+237 DSSTYATL
-245 LAANYNGYEPTGREL
+245 LADSYNGYEPTGREL
-260 INNTFNA
+260 INDTFN
-267 NGDLICEDY
+267 GGELICEDY
-276 NTFDDNGV
+276 TG
-284 LIREGYT
+284 
-291 NWVSATAADADS
+291 WVAATAANADS
-303 GYRYLYERN
+303 GYHYLYERN

-317 LTPAYILVRGSYA
+317 KTPAYILVRGSYA
-330 NASATPTYYKVA
+330 TDTATPTYYKVA
-342 IINTDGVSYNLLRNI
+342 IINDKGVSYNLLRNI
-357 QYTVRING
+357 QYTVSING

-410 QKVINT
+410 QKVVNT

-438 QLSDTVVISVGNG
+438 QLSDTVVISVGDG
-451 NVISGN
+451 KVISGN
-457 VNEGDGTTDSDGWN
+457 VNEGNDTTDSDGWN
-471 TLSFTTASLPALGES
+471 TLSFTTASLPAVGES
-486 AYSQIITLSAG
+486 AYSQIITLTAG
-497 TFVREVEFF
+497 TFAREVEFI

-524 FGSAV
+524 LGSAV

-558 PDATLNT
+558 PDAALNT

-604 KTIIPL
+604 NTIIPL
-610 YFKTNMANSA
+610 YFKTNMADSA
-620 PAVGSDDGTDCYA
+620 PEVGSDDGTDCYA

-638 SRGEDEFYNG
+638 NVANDEFFNG
-648 DLYSMQFNG
+648 DLYAMQFDG
-657 TPYSVQYGVGKSVEA
+657 TPYSVQYGVDKSVEA
-672 TLRINSTTI
+672 TLRISSSTI
-681 VDEDWTDGKYLD
+681 ADEDWTDGKYID

-698 INNTLTFD
+698 SNNTLTFD
-706 SVKGLGTTVAEK
+706 YVKGLATTVAEK

-729 GFAGNKEYTLVFT
+729 GFADNKEYTLVFKT
-742 TKNFRSATTI
+742 TKFRSATTI

-771 GKLGIE
+771 GKLAIE
-777 VTEGATLLPG
+777 VTEGDTLLPG

-794 KVTVPAGAEAAFDE
+794 AVTVPAGAEAAFE
-808 NNELEL
+808 NDQLEL
-814 TLTTSAAYLDLATRA
+814 TLTTSAAYLANPATRA
-829 ATIEKTSNTTF
+829 LISGSGTNFT
-840 KVVVLK
+840 VVVSK
-846 DEYDNDNG
+846 DEYDNPNG

-870 TRTITVS
+870 TRTIVVKHPDGYFTQSDAAQTVTKKKGLS
-877 HPYLDSASAQTTTA
+877 MKFVASNTSTTAVTQLSDDTGYYLLVELEEASDSAVNVDLIVSGINRT
-891 KPAFTLTLSS
+891 TLTSDGEDVSNGTYTITIPAGS
-901 TTTTNAT
+901 TRSYVQLTAT
-908 SGSVI
+908 MYYAQYYYNDAEFTIKADAGSDY
-913 HGSGENVTVTVTLP
+913 ETVTL
-927 DGLPASF
+927 
-934 FVDNALTFN
+934 N
-943 MSASS
+943 MTGGRS
-948 QYTTFLGSSSG
+948 GSM
-959 GNTLDSMSG
+959 GN
-968 TASILKADYDSG
+968 
-980 KRTVVFTMTT
+980 RTYHYKV
-990 TNQNVAYEGRLGT
+990 NV
-1003 YEKTTTITVSN
+1003 N
-1014 SNFDDEQQVT
+1014 
-1024 FKTNNSTT
+1024 
-1032 DN
+1032 

>member
-17 CIKEDLPDTGGN
+17 CIKEDLPVTGGN
-29 ATNSEGGYVEV
+29 PTNSEGGYVEV

-53 RAMDAPAIERLHLL
+53 RAIDAPAIERLHLL

-76 DAVPTTPVSGWGV
+76 DAVPATPVNGWGV
-89 STAETKFKAQLV
+89 STDETKFTAKLA

-115 PIENVD
+115 PTEDVNL
-121 DYPMSTESSIIAAME
+121 YPMSTESSIIAAME

-149 FPNGIYDNGAPVTDP
+149 FPDGIYDDGNPIYV
-164 NDPNKLVY
+164 NDIPTY
-172 KPHQDI
+172 YPHQDI

-207 HNVEFVLVNIPEKG
+207 YNVEFVLVNIPEKG
-221 SVAPFNTNTGE
+221 SVAPFNTNTGK

-237 DASTYTTL
+237 ASSTYATL
-245 LAANYNGYEPTGREL
+245 LADSYNGYEPTGREL
-260 INNTFNA
+260 INDTFN
-267 NGDLICEDY
+267 GGELICEDY
-276 NTFDDNGV
+276 TD
-284 LIREGYT
+284 
-291 NWVSATAADADS
+291 WVSATAADADS
-303 GYRYLYERN
+303 GYHYLYERN

-317 LTPAYILVRGSYA
+317 KTPAYILVRGRYA

-342 IINTDGVSYNLLRNI
+342 IINDKGVSYNLLRNI
-357 QYTVRING
+357 QYTVSING

-410 QKVINT
+410 QKVINS

-433 TDERA
+433 ADERA
-438 QLSDTVVISVGNG
+438 QLSDTVVISVGDG

-457 VNEGDGTTDSDGWN
+457 VNEGDDTTDSDGWN
-471 TLSFTTASLPALGES
+471 TLSFTTDALPAVGES
-486 AYSQIITLSAG
+486 AYSQIITLTAG
-497 TFVREVEFF
+497 TFAREVEFI

-610 YFKTNMANSA
+610 YFKTNMAESA
-620 PAVGSDDGTDCYA
+620 PEIGSDDGTDCYA

-638 SRGEDEFYNG
+638 NIATDEFFNG
-648 DLYSMQFNG
+648 DLYAIQFDND
-657 TPYSVQYGVGKSVEA
+657 TYSVQYGVGKSVEA
-672 TLRINSTTI
+672 TLRINSSTI
-681 VDEDWTDGKYLD
+681 TDEDWTDGEYID

-698 INNTLTFD
+698 SNNTLTFD
-706 SVKGLGTTVAEK
+706 YVKGLATTVAEK

-729 GFAGNKEYTLVFT
+729 GFAGNKEYTLVFKT
-742 TKNFRSATTI
+742 TKFRSATTI

-777 VTEGATLLPG
+777 VTEGGTLLPG

-794 KVTVPAGAEAAFDE
+794 AVTVPAGAEAAFE
-808 NNELEL
+808 NDQLEL
-814 TLTTSAAYLDLATRA
+814 TLTTSAAYLADPVTRA
-829 ATIEKTSNTTF
+829 SISGSGTNFT
-840 KVVVLK
+840 VVVSK
-846 DEYDNDNG
+846 DEYNNTTG

-870 TRTITVS
+870 TRTIVVKHPDGYFTQSDAAQTVTKKKGLTMKFVDS
-877 HPYLDSASAQTTTA
+877 NTSTTQVNQLSDDKGYYLLVELEEASDSAVNVDLIVSGINRT
-891 KPAFTLTLSS
+891 TLTSD
-901 TTTTNAT
+901 
-908 SGSVI
+908 
-913 HGSGENVTVTVTLP
+913 GENVSNGTYTITIPAGSTRSYVQLTATMSYAQYYYSSAQFTIKADAGSDYETVTL
-927 DGLPASF
+927 
-934 FVDNALTFN
+934 N
-943 MSASS
+943 M
-948 QYTTFLGSSSG
+948 TG
-959 GNTLDSMSG
+959 
-968 TASILKADYDSG
+968 
-980 KRTVVFTMTT
+980 
-990 TNQNVAYEGRLGT
+990 GRLGT
-1003 YEKTTTITVSN
+1003 INRTYYYGVTVN
-1014 SNFDDEQQVT
+1014 
-1024 FKTNNSTT
+1024 
-1032 DN
+1032 

>member
-17 CIKEDLPDTGGN
+17 CIKEDLPVTGGN

-53 RAMDAPAIERLHLL
+53 RAIDAPAIERLHLL

-76 DAVPTTPVSGWGV
+76 DAVPASPVNGWGV
-89 STAETKFKAQLV
+89 STAETKFTAKLA

-115 PIENVD
+115 PTEDVN

-149 FPNGIYDNGAPVTDP
+149 FPDGIYDDGNPRYVKDENG
-164 NDPNKLVY
+164 NDIPTY
-172 KPHQDI
+172 YPHQDI

-196 VNAIPSSSTQL
+196 VNAIPSTGTQL
-207 HNVEFVLVNIPEKG
+207 YNVEFVLVNIPEKG
-221 SVAPFNTNTGE
+221 SVAPFNTNTGK

-237 DASTYTTL
+237 ASSTYKTL
-245 LAANYNGYEPTGREL
+245 LADSYNGYEPTGREL
-260 INNTFNA
+260 INDTFN
-267 NGDLICEDY
+267 GGELICEDY
-276 NTFDDNGV
+276 TG
-284 LIREGYT
+284 
-291 NWVSATAADADS
+291 WVAATAANADS
-303 GYRYLYERN
+303 GYHYLYERN

-317 LTPAYILVRGSYA
+317 KTPAYILVKGSYA
-330 NASATPTYYKVA
+330 TASATPTYYKVA

-357 QYTVRING
+357 QYTVSIKG

-433 TDERA
+433 TEERA
-438 QLSDTVVISVGNG
+438 QLSDNVVIKVGDG
-451 NVISGN
+451 KVISGD
-457 VNEGDGTTDSDGWN
+457 VNKGYDTTDSDGWN
-471 TLSFTTASLPALGES
+471 TLSFTTASLPAVGES
-486 AYSQIITLSAG
+486 AYSQIITLTAG
-497 TFVREVEFF
+497 AFTREVEFF

-524 FGSAV
+524 LGSAV

-578 GGNYFG
+578 GGSYFG
-584 YKVTLEYDDY
+584 YKVTLDYDDY

-604 KTIIPL
+604 NTIIPL
-610 YFKTNMANSA
+610 YFKTNMADSA
-620 PAVGSDDGTDCYA
+620 TAVGSDDGTDCYA

-638 SRGEDEFYNG
+638 NIATDEFFNG
-648 DLYSMQFNG
+648 NLYAMQFDN
-657 TPYSVQYGVGKSVEA
+657 TPYSVQYGVDMSVEA
-672 TLRINSTTI
+672 TLHINSSTI
-681 VDEDWTDGKYLD
+681 DDAWTDDEYID

-698 INNTLTFD
+698 INKTLTFVG
-706 SVKGLGTTVAEK
+706 VKDLDTTVAKK
-718 VGNNVLRVYKS
+718 VGDNVLRVYKD
-729 GFAGNKEYTLVFT
+729 GFASNKVYTLVFT
-742 TKNFRSATTI
+742 TTMFRSATTI

-771 GKLGIE
+771 GTLAIE
-777 VTEGATLLPG
+777 VTEGATLVPG

-794 KVTVPAGAEAAFDE
+794 AVTVPAGAEAAFDE
-808 NNELEL
+808 NKELVL
-814 TLTTSAAYLDLATRA
+814 TLTTSAAYLADPKTRA
-829 ATIEKTSNTTF
+829 SISGSGTNFT
-840 KVVVLK
+840 VVVSK
-846 DEYDNDNG
+846 DEYNNTTG

-862 TTDGNTAA
+862 TTAGNTPGG
-870 TRTITVS
+870 RTITVS
-877 HPYLDSASAQTTTA
+877 HPYDYMVKAEATTTTSKYSSFPWSVTNSVASQASGTLTLELPTGLSEDMFPLTFEVSASTQNAQVTIAGTTLGNRNSNNSSGKKELTVDYNTYRQSNIIGFTYSPRA
-891 KPAFTLTLSS
+891 RGTGYTCKFTLTL
-901 TTTTNAT
+901 T
-908 SGSVI
+908 SDLFES
-913 HGSGENVTVTVTLP
+913 P
-927 DGLPASF
+927 DAITMTYSR
-934 FVDNALTFN
+934 V
-943 MSASS
+943 S
-948 QYTTFLGSSSG
+948 
-959 GNTLDSMSG
+959 GNT
-968 TASILKADYDSG
+968 Y
-980 KRTVVFTMTT
+980 
-990 TNQNVAYEGRLGT
+990 
-1003 YEKTTTITVSN
+1003 
-1014 SNFDDEQQVT
+1014 T
-1024 FKTNNSTT
+1024 FQL
-1032 DN
+1032 

>member
-17 CIKEDLPDTGGN
+17 CIKEDLPVTGGN

-53 RAMDAPAIERLHLL
+53 RAIDAPVIERLHLL

-76 DAVPTTPVSGWGV
+76 DAVPASPVSGWGV
-89 STAETKFKAQLV
+89 STAETKFTAKLA

-115 PIENVD
+115 PTEDVNL
-121 DYPMSTESSIIAAME
+121 YPMSTESSIIAAME

-149 FPNGIYDNGAPVTDP
+149 FPDGIYDDGNPGYVKDENG
-164 NDPNKLVY
+164 NDIPTY
-172 KPHQDI
+172 YPHKDI

-196 VNAIPSSSTQL
+196 VNAISSSGTQL
-207 HNVEFVLVNIPEKG
+207 YNVEFVLVNIPEKG
-221 SVAPFNTNTGE
+221 SVAPFNTNKGE

-237 DASTYTTL
+237 DSSTYATL
-245 LAANYNGYEPTGREL
+245 LADSYNGYEPTGREL
-260 INNTFNA
+260 INDTFN
-267 NGDLICEDY
+267 GGELICEDY
-276 NTFDDNGV
+276 TG
-284 LIREGYT
+284 
-291 NWVSATAADADS
+291 WVAATAANADS
-303 GYRYLYERN
+303 GYHYLYERN

-317 LTPAYILVRGSYA
+317 KTPAYILVRGSYA

-342 IINTDGVSYNLLRNI
+342 IINDKGVSYNLLRNI
-357 QYTVRING
+357 QYTVSING

-438 QLSDTVVISVGNG
+438 QLSDTVVISVGDG
-451 NVISGN
+451 KVISGN
-457 VNEGDGTTDSDGWN
+457 VNEGDDITDSDGWN
-471 TLSFTTASLPALGES
+471 TLSFTTASLPAVGES
-486 AYSQIITLSAG
+486 AYSQIITLTAG
-497 TFVREVEFF
+497 TFAREVEFI

-558 PDATLNT
+558 PDAALNT

-604 KTIIPL
+604 NTIIPL
-610 YFKTNMANSA
+610 YFKTNMADSA
-620 PAVGSDDGTDCYA
+620 PEVGSTDGTDCYA

-638 SRGEDEFYNG
+638 NVANDEFFNG
-648 DLYSMQFNG
+648 DLYAMQFDG
-657 TPYSVQYGVGKSVEA
+657 TPYSVQYGVDKSVEA
-672 TLRINSTTI
+672 TLRISSSTI
-681 VDEDWTDGKYLD
+681 ADEDWTDGKYID

-698 INNTLTFD
+698 SNNTLTFD
-706 SVKGLGTTVAEK
+706 YVKGLATTVAEK
-718 VGNNVLRVYKS
+718 VGNNVIRVYKD
-729 GFAGNKEYTLVFT
+729 GFASNKVYTLVFT
-742 TKNFRSATTI
+742 TKKFVSATTI

-771 GKLGIE
+771 GTLGIE
-777 VTEGATLLPG
+777 VTEGATLVPG

-794 KVTVPAGAEAAFDE
+794 AVTVPAGAEAAFDE
-808 NNELEL
+808 NKELVL
-814 TLTTSAAYLDLATRA
+814 TLTTSAAYLANPETR
-829 ATIEKTSNTTF
+829 TSIDGSGTNFT
-840 KVVVLK
+840 VVVSN
-846 DEYDNDNG
+846 DEYDNAKG

-862 TTDGNTAA
+862 TTDGNTVG

-891 KPAFTLTLSS
+891 KAAFTLALSS

-934 FVDNALTFN
+934 FVDNELTFN
-943 MSASS
+943 MSAESS
-948 QYTTFLGSSSG
+948 YTTILGSNNG
-959 GNTLDSMSG
+959 GETMNAMTMS
-968 TASILKADYDSG
+968 ASISKADYDSG

-990 TNQNVAYEGRLGT
+990 TSDNVAHEGRLGN
-1003 YEKTTTITVSN
+1003 YAKTTTITVSN
-1014 SNFDDEQQVT
+1014 SNFDSKQVT
-1024 FKTNNSTT
+1024 FKTN
-1032 DN
+1032 D

>member
-7 ALVAIFALGA
+7 ALVAIFGLAA
-17 CIKEDLPDTGGN
+17 CIKEDLPVTGGN
-29 ATNSEGGYVEV
+29 TTNSEAGYVEV

-53 RAMDAPAIERLHLL
+53 RSIDAPAIKRLHLL

-76 DAVPTTPVSGWGV
+76 DAVPASPVSGWGV
-89 STAETKFKAQLV
+89 SIAETKFTAKLA

-115 PIENVD
+115 PTEDVN

-149 FPNGIYDNGAPVTDP
+149 FPDGIYDDGNPKDVEDENG
-164 NDPNKLVY
+164 NDIPTY
-172 KPHQDI
+172 YPHQDI

-196 VNAIPSSSTQL
+196 VNAISSGTQL
-207 HNVEFVLVNIPEKG
+207 HNIEFVLVNIPEKG

-232 FQAIN
+232 FEAIN
-237 DASTYTTL
+237 DSSTYATL
-245 LAANYNGYEPTGREL
+245 LADSYNGYEPTGREL
-260 INNTFNA
+260 INDTFN
-267 NGDLICEDY
+267 GGELICEDY
-276 NTFDDNGV
+276 TG
-284 LIREGYT
+284 
-291 NWVSATAADADS
+291 WVAATAANADS
-303 GYRYLYERN
+303 GYHYLYERN

-317 LTPAYILVRGSYA
+317 KTPAYILVRGSYA

-342 IINTDGVSYNLLRNI
+342 IINDKGVSYNLLRNI
-357 QYTVRING
+357 QYTVSING

-422 LRYKYDDTSKT
+422 LRYKYDDTSVT
-433 TDERA
+433 NAEERK
-438 QLSDTVVISVGNG
+438 QLSDGVVIAVGDG
-451 NVISGN
+451 NVILN
-457 VNEGDGTTDSDGWN
+457 KAINEGDDTTDSDGWN

-486 AYSQIITLSAG
+486 AYSQIITLTAG
-497 TFVREVEFF
+497 AFAREVEFI

-524 FGSAV
+524 LGSAV

-558 PDATLNT
+558 PDAALNT

-604 KTIIPL
+604 NTIIPL
-610 YFKTNMANSA
+610 YFKTNMADSA
-620 PAVGSDDGTDCYA
+620 PEIGSDDGTDCYA

-638 SRGEDEFYNG
+638 NVANDEFFNG
-648 DLYSMQFNG
+648 DLYAMQFNG

-672 TLRINSTTI
+672 TLRINSSTI
-681 VDEDWTDGKYLD
+681 ADEDWTDGEYID

-698 INNTLTFD
+698 SNNTLTFD
-706 SVKGLGTTVAEK
+706 SVKGLATTVAEK

-729 GFAGNKEYTLVFT
+729 GFAGNKEYTLVFK
-742 TKNFRSATTI
+742 TKTFVSATTI

-777 VTEGATLLPG
+777 VYEGATLLPG

-794 KVTVPAGAEAAFDE
+794 KVTVPAGAEAAFE
-808 NNELEL
+808 NNQLEL
-814 TLTTSAAYLDLATRA
+814 TLTTSAAYLADPATRA
-829 ATIEKTSNTTF
+829 SISGSGTNFT
-840 KVVVLK
+840 VVVSK
-846 DEYDNDNG
+846 DEYNNTTG

-877 HPYLDSASAQTTTA
+877 HPYLDSASAQTIT
-891 KPAFTLTLSS
+891 KKRGLSMKFVASNTS
-901 TTTTNAT
+901 TTEVTELSDGVDYYLLIELEETTDVELPISLVVSDLNNTTLVYNDTENIQNGTYSVSVAKNSKTCYVKLKAT
-908 SGSVI
+908 INTKTSYTGGDNYEDARYTITASVNDNYETVTLNMTGDRAGSYGNRTY
-913 HGSGENVTVTVTLP
+913 HYNVTV
-927 DGLPASF
+927 
-934 FVDNALTFN
+934 N
-943 MSASS
+943 
-948 QYTTFLGSSSG
+948 
-959 GNTLDSMSG
+959 
-968 TASILKADYDSG
+968 
-980 KRTVVFTMTT
+980 
-990 TNQNVAYEGRLGT
+990 
-1003 YEKTTTITVSN
+1003 
-1014 SNFDDEQQVT
+1014 
-1024 FKTNNSTT
+1024 
-1032 DN
+1032 

>member
-17 CIKEDLPDTGGN
+17 CIKEDLPVTGGN

-53 RAMDAPAIERLHLL
+53 RAIDAPAIERLHLL

-76 DAVPTTPVSGWGV
+76 DAVPATPVSGWGV
-89 STAETKFKAQLV
+89 STAETKFTAKLA

-115 PIENVD
+115 PTEDVN

-136 VSGGK
+136 VSDGK

-149 FPNGIYDNGAPVTDP
+149 FPDGIYDDGNPRYVKDENG
-164 NDPNKLVY
+164 NDIPTY
-172 KPHQDI
+172 YPHQDI

-196 VNAIPSSSTQL
+196 VNAIPSSGTQL
-207 HNVEFVLVNIPEKG
+207 YNVEFVLVNIPEKG
-221 SVAPFNTNTGE
+221 SVAPFNTNKGE

-237 DASTYTTL
+237 ASSTYATL
-245 LAANYNGYEPTGREL
+245 LADSYNGYEPTGREL
-260 INNTFNA
+260 INDTFN
-267 NGDLICEDY
+267 GGELICEDY
-276 NTFDDNGV
+276 TG
-284 LIREGYT
+284 
-291 NWVSATAADADS
+291 WVDATAANADS
-303 GYRYLYERN
+303 GYHYLYERN

-317 LTPAYILVRGSYA
+317 KTPAYILVRGSYA

-342 IINTDGVSYNLLRNI
+342 IINKEGVSYNLLRNI
-357 QYTVRING
+357 QYTVSING

-410 QKVINT
+410 QKVINS

-422 LRYKYDDTSKT
+422 LRYKYDDTSVT
-433 TDERA
+433 NAEERK
-438 QLSDTVVISVGNG
+438 QLSDGVVIAVGDG
-451 NVISGN
+451 NVILN
-457 VNEGDGTTDSDGWN
+457 DAINEGDDTTDSDGWN
-471 TLSFTTASLPALGES
+471 TLSFTTASLPAVGES

-497 TFVREVEFF
+497 AFAREVEFI

-524 FGSAV
+524 LGSAV

-558 PDATLNT
+558 PDAAQNT

-584 YKVTLEYDDY
+584 YKVTLDYDDY

-604 KTIIPL
+604 NTIIPL
-610 YFKTNMANSA
+610 YFKTNMADSA
-620 PAVGSDDGTDCYA
+620 PEIGSTDGTDCYA

-638 SRGEDEFYNG
+638 NVANDEFFNG
-648 DLYSMQFNG
+648 DLYAMQFDG

-672 TLRINSTTI
+672 TLRISSSTI
-681 VDEDWTDGKYLD
+681 ADEDWTDGEYID

-698 INNTLTFD
+698 SNNTLTFD
-706 SVKGLGTTVAEK
+706 YVKGLATTVAEK
-718 VGNNVLRVYKS
+718 VDNNVLRVYKS
-729 GFAGNKEYTLVFT
+729 GFASNKAYTLVFNT
-742 TKNFRSATTI
+742 TKFRSATTI

-771 GKLGIE
+771 GKLGIS
-777 VTEGATLLPG
+777 VTEGASLLPG

-794 KVTVPAGAEAAFDE
+794 KVTVPAGAEAAFE
-808 NNELEL
+808 NGQLEL
-814 TLTTSAAYLDLATRA
+814 TLTTSAAYLADPATRA
-829 ATIEKTSNTTF
+829 SISGSGTNFT
-840 KVVVLK
+840 VVVLR

-862 TTDGNTAA
+862 TTSGNTAA
-870 TRTITVS
+870 TRTIVVK
-877 HPYLDSASAQTTTA
+877 HPDGYFTQSDAAQTVTKKKGLTMKFVASDTSTTA
-891 KPAFTLTLSS
+891 VTQLSDG
-901 TTTTNAT
+901 TDYYLLIELEETTNVELPISLVVSGLNNTTLMYNDTQNISNGTYNVSVAKNSKTCYVKLKAT
-908 SGSVI
+908 INTKTSYGFGDNYEDARYTITASVNDNY
-913 HGSGENVTVTVTLP
+913 ETVTL
-927 DGLPASF
+927 
-934 FVDNALTFN
+934 N
-943 MSASS
+943 MTGGRT
-948 QYTTFLGSSSG
+948 YNSG
-959 GNTLDSMSG
+959 WKYYYSV
-968 TASILKADYDSG
+968 K
-980 KRTVVFTMTT
+980 
-990 TNQNVAYEGRLGT
+990 
-1003 YEKTTTITVSN
+1003 
-1014 SNFDDEQQVT
+1014 
-1024 FKTNNSTT
+1024 
-1032 DN
+1032 